1 MTNTLPKR
9 VVVGLDGSQ
18 GSRLGLD
25 WAIEDAARRHR
36 PLHLLCAWQFETAET
51 VTPLRPSIED
61 ECRSILDAAA
71 AHARAGSR
79 GLDVQTSMVHAHPAA
94 ALIEASRNADTV
106 VVGSRGLGA
115 VKELLIGS
123 ISMQVAV
130 YALSP
135 VVVVREVITQ
145 DGTPGG
151 VVVGVDGSELS
162 VEATGFAFEQASQ
175 RGLKLTV
182 LHAWDPT
189 FYTSA
194 VALSALFDTWDDVE
208 VGEEVVTSEA
218 IAGWAEKYPDVEVR
232 TQVLPGRPAD
242 TLVDASE
249 TAELVVV
256 GSRGRGGFSGLLLG
270 SVSRNVLHRAHCP
283 VAVVRPSGHH
293 HSEPHA

>member
-1 MTNTLPKR
+1 
-9 VVVGLDGSQ
+9 
-18 GSRLGLD
+18 
-25 WAIEDAARRHR
+25 
-36 PLHLLCAWQFETAET
+36 
-51 VTPLRPSIED
+51 LRPSIED

-182 LHAWDPT
+182 LHAWDP
-189 FYTSA
+189 
-194 VALSALFDTWDDVE
+194 
-208 VGEEVVTSEA
+208 
-218 IAGWAEKYPDVEVR
+218 
-232 TQVLPGRPAD
+232 
-242 TLVDASE
+242 
-249 TAELVVV
+249 
-256 GSRGRGGFSGLLLG
+256 GGHRRLG
-270 SVSRNVLHRAHCP
+270 
-283 VAVVRPSGHH
+283 
-293 HSEPHA
+293 